1 MDKCA
6 RTPAADE
13 EPRSEDKRTLRSKR
27 AGRTHSSMSGV
38 VISNDSLTCP
48 RHIHMVGAH
57 TMYIRP
63 CLRHTYMHTHTHIH
77 ENQRSLYKHR
87 DTKQLQPH
95 QSAAARSRGERCAG
109 HSRRHRHQRSLSICT
124 GFCTW
129 KRKYRLGAG
138 LTALTA

>member
-63 CLRHTYMHTHTHIH
+63 CLR
-77 ENQRSLYKHR
+77 RSLYKHR

-109 HSRRHRHQRSLSICT
+109 HSRRHRHQRSLSVCT